1 MEIVKCITIWRY
13 FKAVQLPSV
22 IDLRS
27 TLSRFRTFLNLRG
40 FISLAPIF
48 VKRAAALETEHDFC
62 NNHHVLQ
69 LTHDLVGE

>member
-13 FKAVQLPSV
+13 FKALQLPSV

-27 TLSRFRTFLNLRG
+27 AKPFSTFLNLRG

-69 LTHDLVGE
+69 LTHHLGGE